1 MFTRAIAAV
10 AALLVTS
17 ASAASSKRGLVF
29 TPNSTFPHDAY
40 IWTAP
45 PTSLTWYYNYK
56 ALPSQ
61 IYSNVS
67 QADFEFVPMLWGAP
81 SDINDKSFY
90 NTIKSL
96 IDERG
101 VNITNILTFNEP
113 DGPGEYGGSEI
124 NPDVAAQVWVNNI
137 VPLQEDYK
145 ALRIG
150 LPACT
155 GAPAGMEWSKKFLEA
170 CSDLISGDGKT
181 KKNCT
186 FDFVPI
192 HWYGNFEGLASH
204 MGEYSAAFPNKSM
217 WVTEYNLA
225 DANLQETQAF
235 YKTSAEY
242 FDRLD
247 FVERYS
253 LFGAF
258 RSDVSNVGPNAA
270 MLNKDGEL
278 TDIGAWYLGRQA
290 TGVDPNSGKGGK
302 DSGALRMSTP
312 GLLTLLFASVLGLV
326 NFA

>member
-1 MFTRAIAAV
+1 MFTRAIAA
-10 AALLVTS
+10 AASLLVAS
-17 ASAASSKRGLVF
+17 ASANSKRGLVF
-29 TPNSTFPHDAY
+29 TPNSTFPDDAY

-45 PTSLTWYYNYK
+45 PTDLTWYYNYK
-56 ALPSQ
+56 PLPSQ

-67 QADFEFVPMLWGAP
+67 QSDFEFVPMLWGAP
-81 SDINDKSFY
+81 SDISDKSFY
-90 NTIKSL
+90 NTIKTL

-101 VNITNILTFNEP
+101 VNVTHILTFNEP
-113 DGPGEYGGSEI
+113 DGPGQYGGSDIDPE
-124 NPDVAAQVWVNNI
+124 VAAQVWVNNI

-145 ALRIG
+145 ALRVG

-170 CSDLISGDGKT
+170 CSGLISEGEKT
-181 KKNCT
+181 KNCT

-225 DANLQETQAF
+225 NANLQETQAF
-235 YKTSAEY
+235 YTTSAEY
-242 FDRLD
+242 LDRLD

-258 RSDVSNVGPNAA
+258 RSDVSNIGPNAA
-270 MLNKDGEL
+270 MLNRDGEL

-302 DSGALRMSTP
+302 DSGAVRMPTP
-312 GLLTLLFASVLGLV
+312 RLVTLLLVSLLGLV